1 MSQIILGAI
10 ALLGVLWLLKSY
22 TKASPSALGRMLK
35 MAGGIAAIAA
45 GTVLFVRGRFDIAF
59 PLVVLGLGLT
69 GWHPNMPSF
78 PGFPGSRSQK
88 TPGQVSRV
96 RSAMLEMELEH
107 DSGVMRGTVLA
118 GRFQG
123 RRLDDL
129 SPDEL
134 KLVFVEV
141 SADPDGRSLFEAYLD
156 RRLSGWREHFQKDAA
171 AGAGHRARS
180 TNAMSKEEAH
190 QILGVQ
196 PGASVDEIRA
206 AHRSLMKKL
215 HPDQGG
221 STYLAARINEAK
233 EVLLSGHG

>member
-22 TKASPSALGRMLK
+22 TKASPSAMSRMLK
-35 MAGGIAAIAA
+35 MGGGILAITA
-45 GTVLFVRGRFDIAF
+45 GVVLFLRGRFDIAF
-59 PLVVLGLGLT
+59 PLVILGLGLT
-69 GWHPNMPSF
+69 GWHPNMP
-78 PGFPGSRSQK
+78 GFPGLPGGRSHK
-88 TPGQVSRV
+88 SPGQVSRV

-107 DSGVMRGTVLA
+107 DTGVMRGTVLV

-134 KLVFVEV
+134 KRLFVEV

-156 RRLSGWREHFQKDAA
+156 RRLSGWREHFQQDAA
-171 AGAGHRARS
+171 AGAGQRTRS
-180 TNAMSKEEAH
+180 SNAMTKEEAH
-190 QILGVQ
+190 QILGVK

-206 AHRSLMKKL
+206 AHRALMKKL

-221 STYLAARINEAK
+221 STYLAARVNEAK

>member
-69 GWHPNMPSF
+69 GWHPNMPGF

-171 AGAGHRARS
+171 AGTGQRARS